1 MNIDKIS
8 RGVLSLII
16 VSVMIAPA
24 LALED
29 PYPQSRFVDVSYEM
43 RPEGVIQF
51 GENVWATI
59 TLTNFSK
66 EINESKFF
74 CYSELDAPQW
84 SVTVDGV
91 PVAYNEGEPLLI
103 NHSAETVVIG
113 LTGKAPNIEFQKEI
127 LIARIDE
134 NTTTN
139 DYTVLVEKRTVTS
152 SEIQKVVNVIDE
164 SKKAIERAK
173 QAIHNSTMDTSDAE
187 DDLKMAERYLADAN
201 DYYPEDLNASID
213 AAHNATYYANMAYEK
228 VEKLESGARTKK
240 YVIYG
245 VLALII
251 IAVLVILYQRS
262 KRDKLGKW

>member
-1 MNIDKIS
+1 MNVDKIS

-29 PYPQSRFVDVSYEM
+29 PYPQSRFVEASYEM
-43 RPEGVIQF
+43 TPDGVIEF
-51 GENVWATI
+51 GESVWATI

-66 EINESKFF
+66 EIDESKFF
-74 CYSELDAPQW
+74 FYSELDAPQW

-91 PVAYNEGEPLLI
+91 AVAYEKPFVI
-103 NHSAETVVIG
+103 NHSADVVTIALAGRAPEIG
-113 LTGKAPNIEFQKEI
+113 FQKEI
-127 LIARIDE
+127 VIARIDE

-139 DYTVLVEKRTVTS
+139 DYTVLIEKRTVTS
-152 SEIQKVVNVIDE
+152 DEIQKVVIAIDE
-164 SKKAIERAK
+164 SKKAIERAN
-173 QAIHNSTMDTSDAE
+173 NSIQNATMDTSDAT
-187 DDLKMAERYLADAN
+187 DDLGMAERYLQDAE
-201 DYYPEDLNASID
+201 DYYVNKKMNASL
-213 AAHNATYYANMAYEK
+213 AAAENATYYANKAYEN
-228 VEKLESGARTKK
+228 VQSIESSASTKK

-245 VLALII
+245 VIALII